1 LSSMGRRTTI
11 IESQNLLDIALQET
25 GDITAVF
32 AIAMANGLGVTDTVA
47 PGTELEIPGETDG
60 NRDIYNYYRSNG
72 LRPATGS
79 VETAEILDG
88 IGYWY
93 IELDFISS

>member
-1 LSSMGRRTTI
+1 LSSMGTRIII
-11 IESQNLLDIALQET
+11 IENQNLLDIALQET

-32 AIAMANGLGVTDTVA
+32 EIAAANGISVTSTIP
-47 PGTELEIPGETDG
+47 PGTELLIPVDGGGNTDI
-60 NRDIYNYYRSNG
+60 REYYRSNG
-72 LRPATGS
+72 LRPATGA

-93 IELDFISS
+93 IELDFVTS